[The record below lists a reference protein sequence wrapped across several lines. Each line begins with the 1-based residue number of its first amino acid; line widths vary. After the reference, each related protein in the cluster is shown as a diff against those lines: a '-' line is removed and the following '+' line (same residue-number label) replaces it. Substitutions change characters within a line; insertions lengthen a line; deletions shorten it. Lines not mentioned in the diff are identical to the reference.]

1 VTPFSDTALP
11 LEPVPTLSPELRR
24 VATLL
29 AFSIFINYVDRG
41 ALSIAAP
48 LLKED
53 LRFSPAQLGVL
64 LSSFFWT
71 YACFQIVSGWLVDRF
86 DVHWLLALG
95 VLVWSAATV
104 GTGFVHGFRLLLV
117 ARLLLGIGESVSY
130 PACSRIIARH
140 FPAYQRG
147 RANALI
153 SAGWAGGPALGT
165 LLGGLLMARVG
176 WRWFFVVLG
185 LASLLWLLPWFQWK
199 PGDARFADSRAAQS
213 ASMFE
218 ILQHRSAWGTFAGLF
233 CFNYLWYFLITWL
246 PFYLVHERRF
256 SIQTMS
262 AVGGAAF
269 FVLAVSAMTS
279 GWLADR
285 WIASGVS
292 PTRVLKTFTGVGSAL
307 ASCFVLVFVI
317 ADPKIAVAI
326 LLFCCLSLGMG
337 ASNLWTMTQTL
348 AGPHTAGKWT
358 GLQNFCGNLAG
369 IAAPAV
375 AGFILQRTGQFF
387 WTFALT
393 GAVTLLGAVSYIF
406 LVGPV
411 KPVSWTPR

>member
-1 VTPFSDTALP
+1 MTPFSDTSLP

-104 GTGFVHGFRLLLV
+104 GTGFVHGFKLLLV

-130 PACSRIIARH
+130 PSCSRIIARH

-185 LASLLWLLPWFQWK
+185 LASLLWLLPWFRWK
-199 PGDARFADSRAAQS
+199 PGDARLADSGTAQS

-246 PFYLVHERRF
+246 PFYLVRQRGF
-256 SIQTMS
+256 SLQTMS
-262 AVGGAAF
+262 LVGGAAF
-269 FVLAVSAMTS
+269 LALAISVVTF

-285 WIASGVS
+285 WIAATNN
-292 PTRVLKTFTGVGSAL
+292 PTRVLKAFCGGGIAI
-307 ASCFVLVFVI
+307 ASISFIVVFLV
-317 ADPKIAVAI
+317 ADHTLSMAI
-326 LLFCCLSLGMG
+326 LIFSCVALGMC
-337 ASNLWTMTQTL
+337 APNLWTMTQIL
-348 AGPHTAGKWT
+348 AGPQTAGRWA
-358 GLQNFCGNLAG
+358 GLQNFCGACNKCARECPSGAISSGPKVMLS
-369 IAAPAV
+369 
-375 AGFILQRTGQFF
+375 RTVLSGNSEYF
-387 WTFALT
+387 
-393 GAVTLLGAVSYIF
+393 
-406 LVGPV
+406 
-411 KPVSWTPR
+411 